1 MVKWEKKSEVEFV
14 VELLDNLVVREVEL
28 VGEFVKLVIR
38 FTELDFVV
46 TIFNPVGRRVD
57 WAVLWENLVVEGVS
71 FIAVEVE

>member
-38 FTELDFVV
+38 FAELDFVV
-46 TIFNPVGRRVD
+46 TIFNPVCGIVD
-57 WAVLWENLVVEGVS
+57 WAVLGVDLVVEGIS